1 MGLDIMNQGLK
12 GPAEFGPGV
21 PVNRP
26 IRQIESQRGL
36 LSRTLMPWLESSPFG
51 SSLTLALVLHWRRG
65 QPTVLYIVPFPAT
78 GICSVL
84 WKEPWATGLG
94 YWL

>member
-1 MGLDIMNQGLK
+1 MGKNSKCGWASRKTKGKVKNLMGLDIMNQGLK

-51 SSLTLALVLHWRRG
+51 SSLTYPCSCAPLA
-65 QPTVLYIVPFPAT
+65 
-78 GICSVL
+78 
-84 WKEPWATGLG
+84 
-94 YWL
+94 